1 MGDGWELAVNNF
13 DLTRP
18 VLGGP
23 MMGLYVLVTFFI
35 VAGPLWMIAGTGH
48 GDAGRQRRRRVA
60 QYLGALLLG
69 LSLVGL
75 NYWET
80 LKPDQLRAE
89 LHLARYEHDILRR
102 DVEATESAARAFRI
116 DPAAAGAG
124 QRDHER
130 ARRGGA
136 R

>member
-1 MGDGWELAVNNF
+1 MADGWEVAVNNF

-18 VLGGP
+18 IPGGP
-23 MMGLYVLVTFFI
+23 MMGLYVLMTTFI
-35 VAGPLWMIAGTGH
+35 VPGPLWRIAGAGH
-48 GDAGRQRRRRVA
+48 GDAGRQRRQRVA

-75 NYWET
+75 NYWQT
-80 LKPDQLRAE
+80 LKLDQLRAE
-89 LHLARYEHDILRR
+89 LHLARYELDIIRR
-102 DVEATESAARAFRI
+102 DVEATESAARAVRL

-130 ARRGGA
+130 PRRGGA